1 MVESSCSHVFTTPL
15 CCFFHVIFM
24 TLLKP
29 SSMSEDIDGLTLV
42 IILQQEKV
50 SLLKKKMLQ
59 IEKKS
64 QITTID
70 KIRYQWLKRQEKERL
85 PSKV

>member
-1 MVESSCSHVFTTPL
+1 
-15 CCFFHVIFM
+15 M